1 MFELV
6 LPMERAIRLFR
17 FIDSD
22 NNGLIKLNEFRGF
35 WNFNAVEAMRRIE
48 S

>member
-1 MFELV
+1 MK
-6 LPMERAIRLFR
+6 RAIRLFR

-22 NNGLIKLNEFRGF
+22 NNGLIKLSEFRAF
-35 WNFNAVEAMRRIE
+35 WDFNAVQAMRRIE